1 MGGGIRKCDEMKK
14 LAWSIIFISLILFVS
29 GLTALTFLYTDF
41 MLAIYAT
48 LGLELSFV
56 GIICA
61 VLWAIFEVKK

>member
-1 MGGGIRKCDEMKK
+1 MKK
-14 LAWSIIFISLILFVS
+14 LAWSIIFLSLIVVVS
-29 GLTALTFLYTDF
+29 GLISLTLMYTDLI
-41 MLAIYAT
+41 LAIYAT

>member
-1 MGGGIRKCDEMKK
+1 VHFFSIRAKK
-14 LAWSIIFISLILFVS
+14 LAWSIIFLSLIVVVS
-29 GLTALTFLYTDF
+29 GLISLTLMYTDL